1 MDKKD
6 TLIDID
12 SPTSPAPRSRKKASG
27 ELSSIRSDGYQSAL
41 KGMGTA
47 RDFRTSVRFTGDA
60 LLPKVTL
67 SDLYINDGLVRRIVD
82 LVPDE
87 IFRVEGS
94 IQNDPIDKYDEGLIK
109 HELNAINGFTQLK
122 EAKKMS
128 RLTGGSLLFIGA
140 MGAGAPDTPLDISKI
155 TTIEFL
161 KVYDLNDIQTSNS
174 VFDTDPD
181 SPNFGKIELY
191 RVKDRAGNTFTERY
205 LHYTRCIPFYGSK
218 VPPSS
223 AYGSILETRYWGTS
237 ILQYMYHDIFD
248 YRTAFGN
255 TAGIL
260 GEFVVGKYKFA
271 DLDDILASGNEKKLQ
286 SRMAGIE
293 MSKSLINA
301 VMLGTDEEYSRDS
314 ASVSGLSDLLDRF
327 MMTVA
332 AATGYPVTKLFGR
345 SASGL
350 NATGEGDQ
358 KAYYDMLRAE
368 MVDLQPEIQYLIDIF
383 VIYLGLP
390 EGDYTFKFGNL
401 YQPTAHEEADLERV
415 KAETLRTSMDAA
427 QRAMA
432 DGVLTPEQVYN
443 LYYKKLLQDEPWQE
457 PEPDDSAME
466 GVDDEA
472 IISGQPV
479 PPQETDDS
487 ESKNDELEE
496 AISLEIPLESREGI
510 IKRIA
515 KALFGN
521 SK

>member
-1 MDKKD
+1 
-6 TLIDID
+6 
-12 SPTSPAPRSRKKASG
+12 
-27 ELSSIRSDGYQSAL
+27 
-41 KGMGTA
+41 
-47 RDFRTSVRFTGDA
+47 
-60 LLPKVTL
+60 
-67 SDLYINDGLVRRIVD
+67 
-82 LVPDE
+82 
-87 IFRVEGS
+87 
-94 IQNDPIDKYDEGLIK
+94 
-109 HELNAINGFTQLK
+109 
-122 EAKKMS
+122 
-128 RLTGGSLLFIGA
+128 
-140 MGAGAPDTPLDISKI
+140 
-155 TTIEFL
+155 
-161 KVYDLNDIQTSNS
+161 
-174 VFDTDPD
+174 
-181 SPNFGKIELY
+181 
-191 RVKDRAGNTFTERY
+191 
-205 LHYTRCIPFYGSK
+205 
-218 VPPSS
+218 
-223 AYGSILETRYWGTS
+223 
-237 ILQYMYHDIFD
+237 MYHDIFD

-383 VIYLGLP
+383 VAYLGLP

-427 QRAMA
+427 QRAIA
-432 DGVLTPEQVYN
+432 DGVLAPEQVYN

-466 GVDDEA
+466 GVDNEA